1 MNKRALR
8 TAIIMANNGAYQS
21 IGSQIPTDMRRY
33 VYFIKATNQL
43 AGANEL
49 TIARGPAGSEAGA
62 EVDYVQAGTEYDIW
76 EYPEA
81 LPENAAPLYIFE
93 TVDEYI
99 RLITDNG
106 DVKVFI
112 IYADEP

>member
-1 MNKRALR
+1 MNKRALK
-8 TAIIMANNGAYQS
+8 TAIITADNAAYQS
-21 IGSQIPTDMRRY
+21 IGSQIPDDMRRY
-33 VYFIKATNQL
+33 VYFIKATNQF
-43 AGANEL
+43 GGVNEL

-62 EVDYVQAGTEYDIW
+62 EVDYVQATNQYDIW

-81 LPENAAPLYIFE
+81 LPENAAPIYIFE

-99 RLITDNG
+99 RVITDNG
-106 DVKVFI
+106 DFKVFI

>member
-8 TAIIMANNGAYQS
+8 TAIITANSVAYQS
-21 IGSQIPTDMRRY
+21 IGSKIPSNMRRY

-43 AGANEL
+43 AGANKL
-49 TIARGPAGSEAGA
+49 TIARGPAASEVAI
-62 EVDYVQAGTEYDIW
+62 DYVQAGNQYDIW

-81 LPENAAPLYIFE
+81 LPENAAPIYIFE
-93 TVDEYI
+93 KVDEYI

-106 DVKVFI
+106 NCDVFI
-112 IYADEP
+112 IYADEA